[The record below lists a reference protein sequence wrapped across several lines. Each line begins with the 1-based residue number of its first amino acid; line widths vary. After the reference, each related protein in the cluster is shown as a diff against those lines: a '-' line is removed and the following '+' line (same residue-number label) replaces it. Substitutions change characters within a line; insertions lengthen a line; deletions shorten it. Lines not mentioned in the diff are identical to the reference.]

1 MTCNVFELEQME
13 RKGDLINLTEMGID
27 KLLGSGQINTPLN
40 ITVEAASPKAIAKVE
55 AAGGSVSLEEW
66 EEDDGSKDTAE

>member
-1 MTCNVFELEQME
+1 
-13 RKGDLINLTEMGID
+13 
-27 KLLGSGQINTPLN
+27 LN